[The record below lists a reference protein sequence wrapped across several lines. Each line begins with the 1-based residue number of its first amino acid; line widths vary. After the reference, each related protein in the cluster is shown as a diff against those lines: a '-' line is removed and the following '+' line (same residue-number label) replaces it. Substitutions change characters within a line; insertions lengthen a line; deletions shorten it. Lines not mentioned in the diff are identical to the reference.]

1 MVQADKKGTVAEVI
15 VSNVEQF
22 VPAVLHLKSFVT

>member
-1 MVQADKKGTVAEVI
+1 MVQADKKGTVAEII

-22 VPAVLHLKSFVT
+22 VPAVLHLD